1 MALEQSDPQG
11 VLPLT
16 SVSPKTDPFY
26 LKWTSLLQVRAFGRE
41 HLLNLISDPGKVFS
55 VAHLP
60 YYPLVSINTSL
71 ISNQADK
78 EQFEMG
84 FSNVLQGEGQSK

>member
-1 MALEQSDPQG
+1 MALEQSDLLG

-26 LKWTSLLQVRAFGRE
+26 LKWTSLLQVRAFGGE

-55 VAHLP
+55 VAHHP
-60 YYPLVSINTSL
+60 HYPPVSTTTSL
-71 ISNQADK
+71 ILVP
-78 EQFEMG
+78 G
-84 FSNVLQGEGQSK
+84 R